1 VYFRAVFATVFLLL
15 SSLHRTS
22 SWSLAITGSWHLAPD
37 QSLRVMLVFIRWSL
51 ARLYYNTYDAVCDTE
66 YRNDQVV
73 MYLVD
78 VELL

>member
-1 VYFRAVFATVFLLL
+1 
-15 SSLHRTS
+15 
-22 SWSLAITGSWHLAPD
+22 
-37 QSLRVMLVFIRWSL
+37 MLVFIRWSL